1 VRAAREFPKARHRA
15 RVAARCRPIIRSF
28 VSARRLAGALAVVP
42 AVLLYATTARADVSF
57 WDTGEMQTVPW
68 IAGIAHP
75 TGFPLFVMG
84 GWLFAHALPVG
95 TIAWRMALFSG
106 LAVAGAG
113 WLLFGIVADE
123 TGQPWLGAGAAIAFE
138 TANTVWSRATRA
150 EVHDLA
156 LLCIAATI
164 YFSVRLHRD
173 ESGRNFVYAVG
184 ALAAGLAVHPVA
196 IFAVPGLLALAIADR
211 RKICARACAAAAVA
225 ATVMLATYAYLPIRS
240 AIVTAARLDPT
251 LQLGLNPGAPFWDY
265 AHPAD
270 LRRFVWLVSG
280 AQFRTSEGFGGFAH
294 PLALL
299 HAAAGAAVF
308 LRTEF
313 GIVTCVFALAG
324 IVAVLRR
331 DRVLGA
337 AYALYALAGVPFAFA
352 YVQEADPQRYLLTF
366 EFVSIVL
373 AALGVA
379 ALTHLGH
386 RVARIP
392 RAVWP
397 AVGLLVF
404 LAIGARNVYRNLGI
418 ITVNADPVGRKFL
431 AAVATA
437 SPPGS
442 VVVADWTYA
451 TALAYGAYADGT
463 LGKRIVVAM
472 RLQDAGANVL
482 AWSRHRCVLVVSDVR
497 TPDFAGTAIR
507 VRLRNAWVP
516 YIFAVESNAGPPCRD
531 ASESSGR

>member
-1 VRAAREFPKARHRA
+1 
-15 RVAARCRPIIRSF
+15 
-28 VSARRLAGALAVVP
+28 
-42 AVLLYATTARADVSF
+42 
-57 WDTGEMQTVPW
+57 MQTVPW

-84 GWLFAHALPVG
+84 GWLFAHALPLG
-95 TIAWRMALFSG
+95 SIAWRMALFSG

-113 WLLFGIVADE
+113 WLLFHIVADE
-123 TGQPWLGAGAAIAFE
+123 TAEPWLGAGAAIAFE

-164 YFSVRLHRD
+164 YFSIRLHR
-173 ESGRNFVYAVG
+173 GRRGRDFAYAVG

-196 IFAVPGLLALAIADR
+196 IFAGPGLIVLAIANR
-211 RKICARACAAAAVA
+211 AKIGARTLGAAAAA
-225 ATVMLATYAYLPIRS
+225 AMLMLATYAYLPIRS

-251 LQLGLNPGAPFWDY
+251 LQLGLKPGAPFWDY

-270 LRRFVWLVSG
+270 PRQFVWLVSG
-280 AQFRTSEGFGGFAH
+280 AQFRTSEGFGGFTH

-299 HAAAGAAVF
+299 HAAAGAAAF
-308 LRTEF
+308 LRTEL
-313 GIVTCVFALAG
+313 GIVTCVLALAG
-324 IVAVLRR
+324 IVVVLRR

-366 EFVSIVL
+366 EFVAVVL

-379 ALTHLGH
+379 ELMDLGRRLA
-386 RVARIP
+386 RVP
-392 RAVWP
+392 RALWP
-397 AVGLLVF
+397 IAGSLVF
-404 LAIGARNVYRNLGI
+404 LAVGARNVDRNRGI
-418 ITVNADPVGRKFL
+418 IAVNADPLGRKFL
-431 AAVATA
+431 ATVAA
-437 SPPGS
+437 AGPQGS

-463 LGKRIVVAM
+463 LGKRIVVAS
-472 RLQDAGANVL
+472 RLQDAGPNVL
-482 AWSRHRCVLVVSDVR
+482 AWSRRRCVLVVSDVR
-497 TPDFAGTAIR
+497 TPDFAGAPVR
-507 VRLRNAWVP
+507 VRPVNAWVP
-516 YIFAVESNAGPPCRD
+516 YVFAVESSAGPPCD
-531 ASESSGR
+531 ASRPQGI